1 MTIQEQTSIDDID
14 SKNALVFLVAFFI
27 YVECYLKRKNK
38 TSYKS
43 FKVAE
48 VNLVSADSLFYTTD
62 GSTVDQV
69 RLVSVSCVNKPTL
82 DALLENRWRWLR
94 IDEYTNLLIKQ
105 SINYQLM
112 KSETIYFTIPSS
124 FEPFRCTF
132 GLSVTTF
139 ECSRRRRR

>member
-1 MTIQEQTSIDDID
+1 M
-14 SKNALVFLVAFFI
+14 
-27 YVECYLKRKNK
+27 
-38 TSYKS
+38 
-43 FKVAE
+43 E

-62 GSTVDQV
+62 GSRVDQV

-112 KSETIYFTIPSS
+112 KSETIYLPYLPVLFSYQNNI
-124 FEPFRCTF
+124 FICTF
-132 GLSVTTF
+132 QF
-139 ECSRRRRR
+139 